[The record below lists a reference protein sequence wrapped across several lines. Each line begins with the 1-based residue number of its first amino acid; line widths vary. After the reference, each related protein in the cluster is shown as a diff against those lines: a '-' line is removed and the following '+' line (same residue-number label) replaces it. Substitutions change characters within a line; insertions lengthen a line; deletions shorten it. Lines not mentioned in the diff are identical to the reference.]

1 MSDDV
6 VIELK
11 DVSLKFKL
19 QREKTP
25 SLKEVIIKFLTRK
38 VSYVDFYALKDINL
52 KVKRGESVGIIGRN
66 GAGKTTLLR
75 VIAGIYKPTSGKVT
89 VKGRIM
95 PIIELGAGF
104 DMELTGRENIFLNGL
119 LLGMT
124 RKEIEERYDEIGEF
138 SGLGE
143 FINSPMRT
151 YSSGMKLR
159 LGFSIATAIDPDIIL
174 IDEVFAVGDREFRE
188 KCVRRI
194 REMREKGATLLFVSH
209 DMDAIKENCE
219 RVIWLE
225 EGEIMIDDES
235 QRVIRCYSENTL
247 KGTWRINK

>member
-1 MSDDV
+1 MSNDF

-124 RKEIEERYDEIGEF
+124 RKEIEERYDEIVEF

-188 KCVRRI
+188 KCVRRM
-194 REMREKGATLLFVSH
+194 REMMKKGATLLFVSH

-219 RVIWLE
+219 RVILLE
-225 EGEIMIDDES
+225 EGKIKEEGM
-235 QRVIRCYSENTL
+235 VKN
-247 KGTWRINK
+247 

>member
-6 VIELK
+6 VIKLQN
-11 DVSLKFKL
+11 VSLKFKL
-19 QREKTP
+19 QREKIP
-25 SLKEVIIKFLTRK
+25 SLKEFMIRILTRK
-38 VSYVDFYALKDINL
+38 VSYVDFYALKGINL

-75 VIAGIYKPTSGKVT
+75 IIAGIYKPTSGKVT

-124 RKEIEERYDEIGEF
+124 RKEIEEKYDEIVEF

-151 YSSGMKLR
+151 YSSGMVLR

-174 IDEVFAVGDREFRE
+174 LDEVFAVGDEEFKE
-188 KCVRRI
+188 KCVRRMK
-194 REMREKGATLLFVSH
+194 EMMKKGATLLFVSH

-219 RVIWLE
+219 RVILLE
-225 EGEIMIDDES
+225 EGEIK
-235 QRVIRCYSENTL
+235 ENEGISAKDL
-247 KGTWRINK
+247 

>member
-124 RKEIEERYDEIGEF
+124 RKEIEERYDEIVEF

-188 KCVRRI
+188 KCVRRM
-194 REMREKGATLLFVSH
+194 REMMKKGATLLFVSH

-225 EGEIMIDDES
+225 GGKIKKKGNSEEVLS
-235 QRVIRCYSENTL
+235 CYIQ
-247 KGTWRINK
+247 K

>member
-6 VIELK
+6 VIKLQ
-11 DVSLKFKL
+11 DVSLKFKF
-19 QREKTP
+19 QREKIP
-25 SLKEVIIKFLTRK
+25 SLKEFMIKILTRK
-38 VSYVDFYALKDINL
+38 VSYVDFYALKGINL

-124 RKEIEERYDEIGEF
+124 RKEIEERYDEIVEF

-143 FINSPMRT
+143 FINSPVRT

-174 IDEVFAVGDREFRE
+174 IDEVFAVGDEEFKE
-188 KCVRRI
+188 KCVRRMK
-194 REMREKGATLLFVSH
+194 EMMKKGATLLFVSH

-219 RVIWLE
+219 RVILLE
-225 EGEIMIDDES
+225 EGKIKEEGM
-235 QRVIRCYSENTL
+235 VKN
-247 KGTWRINK
+247 

>member
-1 MSDDV
+1 MSNDF

-11 DVSLKFKL
+11 AVSLKFKL

-25 SLKEVIIKFLTRK
+25 SLKEFIIKFLTRK

-124 RKEIEERYDEIGEF
+124 RKEIEKKYDEIVEF

-174 IDEVFAVGDREFRE
+174 IDEVFAVGDKEFRE
-188 KCVRRI
+188 KCVRRM
-194 REMREKGATLLFVSH
+194 REMMKKGATLLFVSH

-225 EGEIMIDDES
+225 EGRIKEEGMVKD
-235 QRVIRCYSENTL
+235 TL
-247 KGTWRINK
+247 EGYLMTQKRG

>member
-1 MSDDV
+1 MSNDF

-11 DVSLKFKL
+11 AVSLKFKL

-124 RKEIEERYDEIGEF
+124 RKEIEERYDEIVEF

-188 KCVRRI
+188 KCVRRM
-194 REMREKGATLLFVSH
+194 REMMKKGATLLFVSH

-219 RVIWLE
+219 RAILLE
-225 EGEIMIDDES
+225 EGKIKEEGM
-235 QRVIRCYSENTL
+235 VKN
-247 KGTWRINK
+247 

>member
-6 VIELK
+6 VIKLQ

-19 QREKTP
+19 QREKIP
-25 SLKEVIIKFLTRK
+25 SLKEFMIKILTRK
-38 VSYVDFYALKDINL
+38 VSYVDFYALKDVNL

-95 PIIELGAGF
+95 PIIELGTGF

-124 RKEIEERYDEIGEF
+124 RREIEEKYDEIVEF

-151 YSSGMKLR
+151 YSSGMILR

-174 IDEVFAVGDREFRE
+174 IDEVFAVGDEEFKE
-188 KCVRRI
+188 KCVRRMK
-194 REMREKGATLLFVSH
+194 EMMKKGATLLFVSH

-225 EGEIMIDDES
+225 RGRIKKKGNSEEVLS
-235 QRVIRCYSENTL
+235 CYIQ
-247 KGTWRINK
+247 K

>member
-124 RKEIEERYDEIGEF
+124 RKEIEERYDEIVEF

-194 REMREKGATLLFVSH
+194 REMRERGATLLFVSH
-209 DMDAIKENCE
+209 DMKAIRENCE
-219 RVIWLE
+219 RVIHLE
-225 EGEIMIDDES
+225 GGEII
-235 QRVIRCYSENTL
+235 
-247 KGTWRINK
+247 K

>member
-25 SLKEVIIKFLTRK
+25 SLKEFIIKFLTRK

-124 RKEIEERYDEIGEF
+124 RKEIEERYDEIVEF

-188 KCVRRI
+188 KCVRRM
-194 REMREKGATLLFVSH
+194 REMMKKGATLLFVSH

-219 RVIWLE
+219 RVILLE
-225 EGEIMIDDES
+225 EGKIKEEGM
-235 QRVIRCYSENTL
+235 VKN
-247 KGTWRINK
+247 

>member
-6 VIELK
+6 VIKLQ

-19 QREKTP
+19 QREKIP
-25 SLKEVIIKFLTRK
+25 SLKEFMIRILTRK

-124 RKEIEERYDEIGEF
+124 RKEIEEKYDEIVEF

-151 YSSGMKLR
+151 YSSGMILR

-174 IDEVFAVGDREFRE
+174 LDEVFAVGDREFRE
-188 KCVRRI
+188 KCVKRMK
-194 REMREKGATLLFVSH
+194 EMRERGATLLFVSH
-209 DMDAIKENCE
+209 DMNAIKENCE
-219 RVIWLE
+219 RVILLE
-225 EGEIMIDDES
+225 EGKIKIGNS
-235 QRVIRCYSENTL
+235 YKIL
-247 KGTWRINK
+247 

>member
-6 VIELK
+6 VIELQ

-19 QREKTP
+19 QREKIP
-25 SLKEVIIKFLTRK
+25 SLKEFMIKILTRK
-38 VSYVDFYALKDINL
+38 VSYVDFYALKDVNL

-95 PIIELGAGF
+95 PIIELGTGF
-104 DMELTGRENIFLNGL
+104 DIELTGRENIFLNGL

-124 RKEIEERYDEIGEF
+124 RREIEEKYDEIVEF

-151 YSSGMKLR
+151 YSSGMVLR

-174 IDEVFAVGDREFRE
+174 LDEVFAVGDKEFRE
-188 KCVRRI
+188 KCVKRMK
-194 REMREKGATLLFVSH
+194 EMRKKGATLLFVSH
-209 DMDAIKENCE
+209 DMNAIKENCE
-219 RVIWLE
+219 RVILLE
-225 EGEIMIDDES
+225 EGRIKKKEIF
-235 QRVIRCYSENTL
+235 L
-247 KGTWRINK
+247 

>member
-1 MSDDV
+1 MSKET
-6 VIELK
+6 VIK
-11 DVSLKFKL
+11 VQDVSLKFRL
-19 QREKTP
+19 QREKIP
-25 SLKEVIIKFLTRK
+25 SLKEFAVKLLTRR
-38 VSYVDFYALKDINL
+38 VSYIDFYALKNINL
-52 KVKRGESVGIIGRN
+52 EVKRGESLGIIGRN

-75 VIAGIYKPTSGKVT
+75 VIAGIYKPTRGRVI

-124 RKEIEERYDEIGEF
+124 RKEVEEKYDKIVEF

-151 YSSGMKLR
+151 YSSGMVLR

-174 IDEVFAVGDREFRE
+174 IDEVFAVGDSEFRK
-188 KCVRRI
+188 KCIRRMK
-194 REMREKGATLLFVSH
+194 EMREKGATLLFVSH
-209 DMDAIKENCE
+209 NMDAIKENCE
-219 RVIWLE
+219 RSILME
-225 EGEIMIDDES
+225 EGRIKAINNS
-235 QRVIRCYSENTL
+235 YS
-247 KGTWRINK
+247 I

>member
-6 VIELK
+6 VIKLQ

-19 QREKTP
+19 QREKIP
-25 SLKEVIIKFLTRK
+25 SLKEFMIKILTRK

-95 PIIELGAGF
+95 PIIELGTGF

-124 RKEIEERYDEIGEF
+124 RREIEEKYDEIVEF

-151 YSSGMKLR
+151 YSSGMVLR

-174 IDEVFAVGDREFRE
+174 LDEVFAVGDEEFKE
-188 KCVRRI
+188 KCVRRMK
-194 REMREKGATLLFVSH
+194 EMMKKGATLIFVSH
-209 DMDAIKENCE
+209 NMDAIKENCE
-219 RVIWLE
+219 RVIHLE
-225 EGEIMIDDES
+225 GGEIIEEY
-235 QRVIRCYSENTL
+235 RYE
-247 KGTWRINK
+247 

>member
-6 VIELK
+6 VIKLQ

-19 QREKTP
+19 QREKIP
-25 SLKEVIIKFLTRK
+25 SLKEFMIKSLTRK
-38 VSYVDFYALKDINL
+38 VSYVDFYALKDVNL
-52 KVKRGESVGIIGRN
+52 KIKRGESVGIIGRN

-75 VIAGIYKPTSGKVT
+75 IIAGIYKPTSGKVT

-124 RKEIEERYDEIGEF
+124 RKEIEEKYDEIVEF

-151 YSSGMKLR
+151 YSSGMILR

-174 IDEVFAVGDREFRE
+174 IDEVFAVGDKEFRE
-188 KCVRRI
+188 KCVKRMK
-194 REMREKGATLLFVSH
+194 EMRKKGATLLFVSH
-209 DMDAIKENCE
+209 DMKAIKENCE
-219 RVIWLE
+219 RVILLE
-225 EGEIMIDDES
+225 EGKIKEDGMVKD
-235 QRVIRCYSENTL
+235 TL
-247 KGTWRINK
+247 EGYLMTQKRG